1 MRAFDLINTLK
12 IDVPW
17 RPKVLQRYWGGGEGW
32 GNLIGNLG
40 SLDGV
45 MGPLSSFQLQQN

>member
-1 MRAFDLINTLK
+1 MRAFDLINTFQ

-17 RPKVLQRYWGGGEGW
+17 GPKVLQRYWGRGEGW

-40 SLDGV
+40 SLYGV
-45 MGPLSSFQLQQN
+45 LGPLSSFQLQQN

>member
-1 MRAFDLINTLK
+1 MRAFDLINTFQ

-17 RPKVLQRYWGGGEGW
+17 GPKVLQRYQGGGEGW
-32 GNLIGNLG
+32 GNLIGNLD

-45 MGPLSSFQLQQN
+45 LGPLSSFQLQQN